1 MAWDGCRFDSHGHAR
16 GRPSNKYHT
25 YSIPFTRIEYG
36 YVRVSIRETRRRHQI
51 NLHRDAPHSFV
62 HSRVRPSSSP
72 SSRSVGRHI
81 DARTNERTNERTND
95 DDDGSLLRA
104 HLFHGRVRLSTRLDS
119 TRLDRTRVII
129 ESSIARPHRS
139 YRARSYLGRAID
151 DGTRGMTRAWGRCE
165 RSRDAR
171 DDEGTC
177 ARTRD

>member
-95 DDDGSLLRA
+95 DDDDGSLLRA
-104 HLFHGRVRLSTRLDS
+104 HLFHGRVRLSTLLDS

-129 ESSIARPHRS
+129 ESSLASIDRIARDRILGVRS
-139 YRARSYLGRAID
+139 TM
-151 DGTRGMTRAWGRCE
+151 GTRDG
-165 RSRDAR
+165 
-171 DDEGTC
+171 
-177 ARTRD
+177 